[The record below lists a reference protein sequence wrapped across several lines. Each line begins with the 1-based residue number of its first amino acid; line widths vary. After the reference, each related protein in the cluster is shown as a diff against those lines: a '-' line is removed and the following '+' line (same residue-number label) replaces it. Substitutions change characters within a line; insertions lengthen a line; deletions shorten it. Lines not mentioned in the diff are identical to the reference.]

1 MRQQEGGKC
10 RIGCKKTGGDLFSIR
25 VKNKYTNSYVEL
37 VDIGEEEMEQN
48 ARPELVKSVK
58 NMEQYDRVILCY
70 PIWWGTMPI
79 YSFLESYNFS
89 GKTVYAC
96 ATHEGSGFGGSIQD
110 IKKLCKGAE
119 IKKGFSVY
127 GRSVKTSDTKVKKLV
142 KKIKA

>member
-1 MRQQEGGKC
+1 M
-10 RIGCKKTGGDLFSIR
+10 FSIR

-37 VDIGEEEMEQN
+37 VDIGDEEMEQN